1 MHKTPFITAVI
12 FFLLILISHITGCT
26 YRMAFGGCEY
36 RIRTGECPQKILTPD
51 VNLIESSYQAADN
64 LIRNKQLTFKS
75 KSRLLITTIADIDNL
90 EDSTSL
96 GRLIAEQLAV
106 RFAQRGYSVVE
117 AKLQSGLFMI
127 PNTGEFIL
135 SHQLRN
141 LGQQYQASTVVAGTY
156 AIAKDKVYITLKMLD
171 CQSSEV
177 ISSYAYT
184 LPLGS
189 NTLTLLQKSFWWW

>member
-1 MHKTPFITAVI
+1 MLKTHFVTT
-12 FFLLILISHITGCT
+12 FTLFLIILLSHLPGCT

-36 RIRTGECPQKILTPD
+36 RTRTGECPQKILTQD
-51 VNLIESSYQAADN
+51 ANLIESSYQAADN
-64 LIRNKQLTFKS
+64 LIRNNRAIFKP

-96 GRLIAEQLAV
+96 GRLLGEQLAT
-106 RFAQRGYSVVE
+106 RFAQRGYTVIE
-117 AKLQSGLFMI
+117 AKLQNGLFMI
-127 PNTGEFIL
+127 PQTGEFIL
-135 SHQLRN
+135 SHQLRD
-141 LGQQYQASTVVAGTY
+141 LGQQYQANTVVAGTY
-156 AIAKDKVYITLKMLD
+156 AVAKDKVYLTLKMLD
-171 CQSSEV
+171 CKSSEV

>member
-1 MHKTPFITAVI
+1 MLKTPFIITVT
-12 FFLLILISHITGCT
+12 FFLIILLSYLTGCT

-36 RIRTGECPQKILTPD
+36 RTRTGECPQKILTPD

-64 LIRNKQLTFKS
+64 LIRNKRLTFKP

-96 GRLIAEQLAV
+96 GRLIAEQLAA
-106 RFAQRGYSVVE
+106 RFAQRGYTVIE

-127 PNTGEFIL
+127 PKTGEFIL

-141 LGQQYQASTVVAGTY
+141 LGQQYQARTVVAGTY

-189 NTLTLLQKSFWWW
+189 NTLTLLQKPFWWW

>member
-1 MHKTPFITAVI
+1 MLKTLFVTVFIGFLVI
-12 FFLLILISHITGCT
+12 LLSYLSGCT

-36 RIRTGECPQKILTPD
+36 RTRTGECPQK
-51 VNLIESSYQAADN
+51 VLIHDTDLIKSSYRAADN
-64 LIRNKQLTFKS
+64 LISNNKMIFKP

-96 GRLIAEQLAV
+96 GRLIAEQLAT
-106 RFAQRGYSVVE
+106 RFTQRGYSVIE

-127 PNTGEFIL
+127 PKTGEFIL
-135 SHQLRN
+135 SQQLRH
-141 LGQQYQASTVVAGTY
+141 LEQQYQANTVVAGTY
-156 AIAKDKVYITLKMLD
+156 AVAKDKVYLTLKMLD
-171 CQSSEV
+171 CKSSEV

>member
-1 MHKTPFITAVI
+1 MFKTPFITTVTI
-12 FFLLILISHITGCT
+12 FLIILLSYLTGCT

-64 LIRNKQLTFKS
+64 LIRNKHLTFQP
-75 KSRLLITTIADIDNL
+75 KSRLLITTIADINNL

-141 LGQQYQASTVVAGTY
+141 LGQQYQARTVVAGTY

>member
-1 MHKTPFITAVI
+1 MLKTLVVIGLLVI
-12 FFLLILISHITGCT
+12 FFTYLSGCT

-36 RIRTGECPQKILTPD
+36 RTRSGECPQKVLIQDTD
-51 VNLIESSYQAADN
+51 LIESSYRAADN
-64 LIRNKQLTFKS
+64 LIRNNKMTVKPKF
-75 KSRLLITTIADIDNL
+75 RLLITTVADIDNL

-96 GRLIAEQLAV
+96 GRLLAEQLAT
-106 RFAQRGYSVVE
+106 RFTQRGYSVIE

-127 PNTGEFIL
+127 PKTGEFIL
-135 SHQLRN
+135 SDQLRN
-141 LGQQYQASTVVAGTY
+141 LEQQYQASTVVAGTY
-156 AIAKDKVYITLKMLD
+156 AVAKDKVYITLKMLD
-171 CQSSEV
+171 CKSSEV

>member
-1 MHKTPFITAVI
+1 MLKTHFVTVFTSFLVI
-12 FFLLILISHITGCT
+12 LFTYLPGCT

-36 RIRTGECPQKILTPD
+36 RTRTSECPQKILTQD
-51 VNLIESSYQAADN
+51 ANLIESSYQAADN
-64 LIRNKQLTFKS
+64 LIRNNKITVKPKF
-75 KSRLLITTIADIDNL
+75 RLLITTVADIDNL

-96 GRLIAEQLAV
+96 GRLIAEQLAT
-106 RFAQRGYSVVE
+106 RFTQRGYSVIE

-127 PNTGEFIL
+127 PKTGEFIL
-135 SHQLRN
+135 SDQLRN
-141 LGQQYQASTVVAGTY
+141 LEQQYQASTVVAGTY
-156 AIAKDKVYITLKMLD
+156 AVAKDRVYITLKMLD
-171 CQSSEV
+171 CKSSEV